1 MEFGI
6 SLAIMFRTD
15 FFVFMDKTVEKMIPE
30 IVTQHAEEAAFLWL
44 LRAAAV
50 RAPHYNLA
58 DVADLDE
65 RVEAHLDGLRVAGE
79 AGWELCVEQLAHEE
93 AGEVFAAAV
102 LALES
107 KNIKRLERVLAVAE
121 AVPETVRG
129 FISALGWV
137 TPQTLRGTGKMFLNG
152 GTPFVRRLGIAA
164 CALHGADPGE
174 MLATALD
181 DDDAALRAR
190 ALRAAGELGRVDLLP
205 ALRKRLDAAG
215 EEDPAC
221 RYWAA
226 WSAVLL
232 GERGPA
238 LEHLRVEIISGSPF
252 AGRAL
257 QLVPRVLDRATAR
270 AWLKG
275 LVVDPDWLR
284 PVIQAIGAHGDSF
297 YVPWLI
303 KQMANPKVARVAGEA
318 FAMICGVDIAYQDL
332 DGDEPAG
339 FEAGPTENPEDEDVA
354 MDADED
360 LPWPDPAKLEPWW
373 EENKG
378 RLAAG
383 TRYLV
388 GAPVSPERCRE
399 VLATGFQRQRNGA
412 ALELALSAPGEPLFA
427 TRAPGHR
434 QRQLL
439 ARTGQAA

>member
-1 MEFGI
+1 MASRMGY
-6 SLAIMFRTD
+6 SSTRGAG
-15 FFVFMDKTVEKMIPE
+15 E
-30 IVTQHAEEAAFLWL
+30 IEGPVPVIIKDIIAEHADEAPFLWH
-44 LRAAAV
+44 LRDLAV
-50 RAPHYNLA
+50 SAPHYDLA
-58 DVADLDE
+58 DLAELDE
-65 RVEAHLDGLRVAGE
+65 RVEAHLDGLRVAGD
-79 AGWELCVEQLAHEE
+79 AGWELCVEQLAHNE

-107 KNIKRLERVLAVAE
+107 KNIKRLERVLGVAE
-121 AVPETVRG
+121 TVPETTRG

-137 TPQTLRGTGKMFLNG
+137 TPQTLRGTGKLFLNG

-174 MLATALD
+174 TLASALD

-190 ALRAAGELGRVDLLP
+190 ALRAAGELGRADLLP
-205 ALRKRLDAAG
+205 ALRKRLDADVEA
-215 EEDPAC
+215 DPAC
-221 RYWAA
+221 RFRAA

-238 LEHLRVEIISGSPF
+238 LERLRVGIVSGSPY

-257 QLVPRVLDRATAR
+257 RLVPRVLDSAALR

-275 LVVDPDWLR
+275 LVQDPKWLR
-284 PVIQAIGAHGDSF
+284 PVIEATGAHGDPH
-297 YVPWLI
+297 YAPWLI
-303 KQMANPKVARVAGEA
+303 KQMDTPEVARVAGEA
-318 FAMICGVDIAYQDL
+318 FAMITGVDITYQDL
-332 DGDEPAG
+332 ECDAPEG

-354 MDADED
+354 LDPDED
-360 LPWPDPAKLEPWW
+360 LPWPDPAKIAAWW
-373 EENKG
+373 GENKG
-378 RLAAG
+378 NFAAG

-399 VLATGFQRQRNGA
+399 VLATGFQRQRYAA
-412 ALELALSAPGEPLFA
+412 ALELALTAPGEKLFE

-439 ARTGQAA
+439 GRTGQAA